1 MDEVR
6 LAEYFSE
13 QSGAPVDVRSSH
25 RLTVGHSRAMYD
37 VDSSAGRFVVRV
49 EQGGVFGTSS
59 AAEFGLMQSLHAADF
74 PVANVRWLEPTGD
87 VLGQPFFV
95 MDYIDAEQPDRERTM
110 DATTASAFVR
120 TLASLHSLNSTAHL
134 PAVDPR
140 AGDTH
145 TDRTLANRWQVRRRS
160 TNTAA
165 RCCRDVAAPECAAVE
180 SCVVGA
186 RRPRAGQCVERR
198 WRRSGLD
205 RLGVRPRRRSRRR
218 LVLLR
223 LYAWVPN
230 HVARGLAGV
239 VRARG
244 RGAHDSLAMGV
255 LGGVQ
260 SVQRGLRQSHLP
272 GIVRI
277 WRQSITQHG
286 DHRNSAAS
294 HLPATPCRHNKTLE
308 IPCLEVDILS

>member
-134 PAVDPR
+134 PAVDPEQATHIQIEHWR
-140 AGDTH
+140 TVGKSGGGPRIPLLDAAEMWLHQNAPLSSRVSLVHGDPGPGNVLSAGGDVLAL
-145 TDRTLANRWQVRRRS
+145 TDWEFAHVGDPAEDWSFCVSMRGSRTMSREAWLALFEREAGVRMTPSQWEFWEAFNLYKGACANRTCLGLFESGGNRS
-160 TNTAA
+160 PNMAIIGTA
-165 RCCRDVAAPECAAVE
+165 
-180 SCVVGA
+180 
-186 RRPRAGQCVERR
+186 
-198 WRRSGLD
+198 LHHTF
-205 RLGVRPRRRSRRR
+205 LRR
-218 LVLLR
+218 LV
-223 LYAWVPN
+223 
-230 HVARGLAGV
+230 
-239 VRARG
+239 
-244 RGAHDSLAMGV
+244 
-255 LGGVQ
+255 
-260 SVQRGLRQSHLP
+260 
-272 GIVRI
+272 
-277 WRQSITQHG
+277 
-286 DHRNSAAS
+286 
-294 HLPATPCRHNKTLE
+294 
-308 IPCLEVDILS
+308 DIIKP